1 LGPFAHAFYR
11 YFGVGIGGR
20 RGGGVG
26 DALRVKNVT
35 LVVLPTKRGI
45 KKRKEK
51 ECPS

>member
-1 LGPFAHAFYR
+1 M
-11 YFGVGIGGR
+11 GIGGR

-51 ECPS
+51 ERSVLVDCPDGT